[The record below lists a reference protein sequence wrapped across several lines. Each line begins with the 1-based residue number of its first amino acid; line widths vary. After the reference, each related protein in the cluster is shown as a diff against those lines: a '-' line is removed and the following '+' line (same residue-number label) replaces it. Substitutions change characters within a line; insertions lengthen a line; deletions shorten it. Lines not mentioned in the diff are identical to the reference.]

1 MHEPH
6 QAPHA
11 YVEKYRGRF
20 DAGWD
25 EVRRQWFERQLASG
39 IIPLTLSLRPRNP
52 GVDAWNDVPDKQQK
66 FANRLQEAFAG
77 FLDHSDA
84 QIGRLL
90 DYLETSDQLD
100 NTIVILTS
108 DNGASGMGGPTGI
121 MSSGSGGVRQPP
133 ATAACSSMRPTA
145 RARCML
151 TIWMRFSPVLMIS
164 AVRAAGAIYPG
175 AGDKP
180 VTRRCAGIR

>member
-1 MHEPH
+1 MP
-6 QAPHA
+6 
-11 YVEKYRGRF
+11 G
-20 DAGWD
+20 GD

-39 IIPLTLSLRPRNP
+39 IIPPDTELAPRNP

-108 DNGASGMGGPTGI
+108 DNGTSGMGGPTGI
-121 MSSGSGGVRQPP
+121 MSSGSGGVRQPTSDGRMLLD
-133 ATAACSSMRPTA
+133 ATHGEGHAAC
-145 RARCML
+145 
-151 TIWMRFSPVLMIS
+151 
-164 AVRAAGAIYPG
+164 
-175 AGDKP
+175 
-180 VTRRCAGIR
+180 